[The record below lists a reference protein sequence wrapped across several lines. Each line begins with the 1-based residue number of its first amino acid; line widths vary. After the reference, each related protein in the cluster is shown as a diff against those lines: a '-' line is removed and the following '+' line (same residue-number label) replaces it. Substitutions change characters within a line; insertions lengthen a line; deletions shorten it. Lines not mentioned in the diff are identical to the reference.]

1 MLLLLGLPHRLWKSN
16 TLGLVETIFGAW
28 RASRELR
35 EHQVAGIYSF
45 ELVSAEC

>member
-1 MLLLLGLPHRLWKSN
+1 MLLVLCLPHRLWESN
-16 TLGLVETIFGAW
+16 ALGLVETVFGAW

-45 ELVSAEC
+45 EPVSAEC